1 MSPTKKPPRRQQRSE
16 SSEPTPGSVEPLFP
30 KPEYVLPDLPRDIST
45 ISDGDLMQTFTD
57 FVGWQ
62 NYAAAMLVTCEV
74 AEHEADNRVRFIESQ
89 KMLQSWTTSSK
100 DSVTKVKGEVSQD
113 PEVEKARN
121 DALRAYAERKYT
133 KMIYENCERSAQL
146 LSRELSR
153 RIGRDGTER
162 RQQRWTP

>member
-1 MSPTKKPPRRQQRSE
+1 MSPTKKPPRRRSE
-16 SSEPTPGSVEPLFP
+16 SNEPTHGSVEPLFP

-45 ISDGDLMQTFTD
+45 ISDGDLMQAFTD

-74 AEHEADNRVRFIESQ
+74 TEHEADNKLKFIEAQ
-89 KMLQSWTTSSK
+89 KMMMNWGSK
-100 DSVTKVKGEVSQD
+100 DSVTKIKGGITQD
-113 PEVEKARN
+113 PEVERARN
-121 DALRAYAERKYT
+121 EALQAYAERKYT

>member
-1 MSPTKKPPRRQQRSE
+1 MSPTKRPPRRPPSE
-16 SSEPTPGSVEPLFP
+16 SSEPTRGSVEPHFP

-45 ISDGDLMQTFTD
+45 VSDGDLMQAFTD

-62 NYAAAMLVTCEV
+62 NYANAMLVTCEV
-74 AEHEADNRVRFIESQ
+74 AEHEADNKLKFIEAQ
-89 KMLQSWTTSSK
+89 KMLMNWGSK
-100 DSVTKVKGEVSQD
+100 DSVTKIKGEVSQD
-113 PEVEKARN
+113 PEVERARA
-121 DALRAYAERKYT
+121 DALTAYAERKYT